1 MSLNPEQEAKLKEI
15 FDILLSA
22 GYFRCRIPS
31 ISTFDKLLG
40 GLAWCITLS
49 NFDIDVHFSDE
60 MNMGQKIKLCEKV
73 VNSLQKMGCP
83 YEIGAYQIQGLDLK
97 NIFPVVQW
105 LINFVLETRDVRQ
118 NFNKSMAMHKGTGL
132 YNLEKEQQ
140 TKTPQLMQKQNMKDK
155 RVTKNSKIQSYKLR
169 DPLRVY
175 SSLMEYDDK
184 TAVRNY
190 NRLSL
195 WLAVEEKRK
204 ENEQNEKEGTKETSK
219 ASAVKKNEEKHIFGK
234 EKGKDKENEEFESLF
249 IPSGDGE
256 DEVKPEALEFVDI
269 RRGRSGSISGQELY
283 KIVVENR
290 NTIMKSMQNQPK
302 DDEEEEM
309 ATLLRQENEFY
320 EEQKTTMKRQIE
332 RLEDKG
338 VVREEELEKLESIVV
353 EVENKYHQIKQL
365 NTELS
370 ETAEII
376 EKKISTLKNRISP
389 TQFSALEALNKKKE
403 DLKQEKSNLKKTVKT
418 QMVKVEEE
426 KQEIEEAWPVYSE
439 PISEDILNEYNRK
452 KEKYDI
458 KYKEIAKLNQE
469 NAVIQRKI
477 EGYTSSIET
486 AQYYKR
492 FIELYERINY
502 EMEVYRDFYIKFN
515 NCQDIKAG
523 LVQQTDIMKSFKEG
537 LFNLGTSSKK
547 KEAFLK
553 DLGDALKGL
562 QENMRRSSEILA
574 KGKTQRDKNAEL
586 YNKLVNQ
593 ERQYYSYL
601 RELQLEYERNDKLIE
616 AINAM
621 Q

>member
-1 MSLNPEQEAKLKEI
+1 MSSLNPEQEAKLKEI

-73 VNSLQKMGCP
+73 VSSLQKMGCP
-83 YEIGAYQIQGLDLK
+83 YEIGAYQISGLDLK
-97 NIFPVVQW
+97 SIFPVVQW

-118 NFNKSMAMHKGTGL
+118 NFNKSMAMHKGSGL
-132 YNLEKEQQ
+132 YSLEKEQQ
-140 TKTPQLMQKQNMKDK
+140 AKTPQLMQKQNMKDK
-155 RVTKNSKIQSYKLR
+155 RVTKNSKIESYKLR

-195 WLAVEEKRK
+195 WLAVEEKRR
-204 ENEQNEKEGTKETSK
+204 ENEQEKEGTGNKSSTMKK
-219 ASAVKKNEEKHIFGK
+219 ADDKEKHIFG
-234 EKGKDKENEEFESLF
+234 GKDKGKEKESEEFESLF
-249 IPSGDGE
+249 IPSGDGA

-302 DDEEEEM
+302 DEEEEM
-309 ATLLRQENEFY
+309 ASLLRQENEFF
-320 EEQKTTMKRQIE
+320 EDQKATMKRQIE

-338 VVREEELEKLESIVV
+338 TVREEELQKLKTVV
-353 EVENKYHQIKQL
+353 SDVENKYYQIKQL

-370 ETAEII
+370 ETAGII
-376 EKKISTLKNRISP
+376 EKKISTLKNRITP
-389 TQFSALEALNKKKE
+389 TQFANLETLNKKKE
-403 DLKQEKSNLKKTVKT
+403 DLKAEKSNLKKTVKT

-426 KQEIEEAWPVYSE
+426 KHEIEEAWPVYSE
-439 PISEDILNEYNRK
+439 PISEDILNEYNK
-452 KEKYDI
+452 KKDKYDI
-458 KYKEIAKLNQE
+458 KYKEFAKLNQE

-492 FIELYERINY
+492 FIELYERINF
-502 EMEVYRDFYIKFN
+502 EMEVYRDFYVKFN
-515 NCQDIKAG
+515 NFQDIKAG
-523 LVQQTDIMKSFKEG
+523 LVQQNDIMKSFKEG

-547 KEAFLK
+547 ERRLLERF
-553 DLGDALKGL
+553 
-562 QENMRRSSEILA
+562 RRS
-574 KGKTQRDKNAEL
+574 T
-586 YNKLVNQ
+586 
-593 ERQYYSYL
+593 
-601 RELQLEYERNDKLIE
+601 
-616 AINAM
+616 
-621 Q
+621 

>member
-1 MSLNPEQEAKLKEI
+1 MNAEQAEQEAKLKEI

-49 NFDIDVHFSDE
+49 NFDIDVHFSDD
-60 MNMGQKIKLCEKV
+60 MNMGQKIKLSEKV

-83 YEIGAYQIQGLDLK
+83 YQIQPHQIQGLDLK
-97 NIFPVVQW
+97 NIFPIVQW

-118 NFNKSMAMHKGTGL
+118 NFNKSMASYKGNHVYGV
-132 YNLEKEQQ
+132 EKESQPVTSQ
-140 TKTPQLMQKQNMKDK
+140 IIQKQNMKDR
-155 RVTKNSKIQSYKLR
+155 RVTKNSKIESYKLR

-195 WLAVEEKRK
+195 YLAVEEKRK
-204 ENEQNEKEGTKETSK
+204 ENEKEAKDGTGPGAKPAT
-219 ASAVKKNEEKHIFGK
+219 KKEEKNVFGGSKNK
-234 EKGKDKENEEFESLF
+234 EKENEQFESLF
-249 IPSGDGE
+249 IPSGDGTE
-256 DEVKPEALEFVDI
+256 EVKPEALEFVDV
-269 RRGRSGSISGQELY
+269 RRGRSGSVSGQELY

-290 NTIMKSMQNQPK
+290 NTIMKGMQSQQK

-309 ATLLRQENEFY
+309 ASLLRQENEFF
-320 EEQKTTMKRQIE
+320 EDQKTTMKRQID
-332 RLEDKG
+332 RLEEKKI
-338 VVREEELEKLESIVV
+338 VREEELQNIIAVV
-353 EVENKYHQIKQL
+353 EEVEDKYNQIKQM

-370 ETAEII
+370 ETADII
-376 EKKISTLKNRISP
+376 EKKIQGFKNKITP
-389 TQFSALEALNKKKE
+389 TQFANLEALNKKKE
-403 DLKQEKSNLKKTVKT
+403 DLKAEKSTLKKTVKV
-418 QMVKVEEE
+418 QMAKVEEE

-439 PISEDILNEYNRK
+439 PISEDILHEYNVK
-452 KEKYDI
+452 KEKHDAR
-458 KYKEIAKLNQE
+458 YKEFAKLNQE
-469 NAVIQRKI
+469 NAVLQRKI

-492 FIELYERINY
+492 FIELYERINF
-502 EMEVYRDFYIKFN
+502 EMELYRDYYVKFN
-515 NCQDIKAG
+515 NNQDMKAA
-523 LVQQTDIMKSFKEG
+523 LIQQNDLMKSFKEG

-547 KEAFLK
+547 KEGFLK

-562 QENMRRSSEILA
+562 QENLRRSGEILA
-574 KGKTQRDKNAEL
+574 KTKTQRDKNAEL
-586 YNKLVNQ
+586 YNQLVNQ

-601 RELQLEYERNDKLIE
+601 RELQLEYERNDKLTE
-616 AINAM
+616 ALSAM